1 MKIVRDDGHRE
12 HHVAELDGGEII
24 PSWEHPGRADIVD
37 RVLDS
42 AASGIHEFV
51 APEALDRAL
60 LEQVHDAGYVSFLE
74 TAWDEWV
81 AAGNT
86 AQNAMPYTWP
96 TRRLRA
102 LQPTTIQGR
111 LGYYSFAADCSIG
124 AATWRAVVASA
135 AAAQTAAD
143 LVLDGERVVFA
154 RCRPPGHHAATDQ
167 FGGYC
172 YLNNAAIAAQRLR
185 NGGHERVAILDVDYH
200 HGNGTQEIFWE
211 RDDVVFGSLHAD
223 PMVEFPYFLGHADE
237 TGDGAGAGANHNRP
251 LPHGTGADVWFVT
264 LDGLIDDLVDS
275 GPTALVV
282 SLGVDT
288 FHDDPI
294 SKFRLE
300 SHDFDELGRR
310 LDSIGLPTVIVME
323 GGYATEA
330 LGDNIGRVLD
340 GFSTSPS
347 R

>member
-1 MKIVRDDGHRE
+1 MKIVRDDGHRD

-37 RVLDS
+37 EVLD
-42 AASGIHEFV
+42 AGGPTAHEFV
-51 APEALDRAL
+51 APDELDRGL
-60 LEQVHDAGYVSFLE
+60 VERVHDGGYVSFLE
-74 TAWDEWV
+74 TAWGEWI
-81 AAGNT
+81 ASGNT
-86 AQNAMPYTWP
+86 AESAMPYTWP

-102 LQPTTIQGR
+102 VPPTTIQGR

-124 AATWRAVVASA
+124 PATWRAVTASA
-135 AAAQTAAD
+135 ATAQTAAD
-143 LVLDGERVVFA
+143 LVLGGDRVVFA

-185 NGGHERVAILDVDYH
+185 DRGHQRVAILDVDYH

-211 RDDVVFGSLHAD
+211 RDDVVFGSIHAD

-237 TGDGAGAGANHNRP
+237 VGDGAGAGANHNVP
-251 LPHGTGADVWFVT
+251 LPHGTEADRWFT
-264 LDGLIDDLVDS
+264 ELDGLVKRITPTA
-275 GPTALVV
+275 PTALVV

-288 FHDDPI
+288 FHEDPI
-294 SKFRLE
+294 SKFRME

-310 LDSIGLPTVIVME
+310 LETIGLPTVIVME
-323 GGYATEA
+323 GGYATAA
-330 LGDNIGRVLD
+330 LGDNIGRVIS
-340 GFSTSPS
+340 GFERQLAT
-347 R
+347 